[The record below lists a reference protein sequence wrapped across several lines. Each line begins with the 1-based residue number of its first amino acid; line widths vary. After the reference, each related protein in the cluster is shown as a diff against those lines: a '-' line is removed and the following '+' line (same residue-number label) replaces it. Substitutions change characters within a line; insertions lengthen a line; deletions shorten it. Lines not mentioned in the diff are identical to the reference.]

1 LPRCREECRTPTI
14 TQTVRDEDG
23 VKQMEGIVEGSAGAN
38 VDCSTLGREDVPS
51 ARAQGGIPAMTDRP
65 QDWRRLTVWAL
76 PAFESAGV
84 QPAGAERPMRLKH
97 KSKRGL
103 AVVALALSLSACVST
118 GVDDYEGF
126 RSALEKDAP
135 CSELID
141 MRDGLS
147 GADRDKATADLEE
160 IGC

>member
-1 LPRCREECRTPTI
+1 
-14 TQTVRDEDG
+14 
-23 VKQMEGIVEGSAGAN
+23 MEGIVEGSAGAN
-38 VDCSTLGREDVPS
+38 VDCSTLGRENAPS
-51 ARAQGGIPAMTDRP
+51 VRAQGGIPLMTDQR
-65 QDWRRLTVWAL
+65 QDRRRLTAWAL

-84 QPAGAERPMRLKH
+84 QPAREGRAMRFKN
-97 KSKRGL
+97 KSKHGL
-103 AVVALALSLSACVST
+103 AVVALALSLSACVSI

-135 CSELID
+135 CSELTD

-160 IGC
+160 IGCV

>member
-1 LPRCREECRTPTI
+1 
-14 TQTVRDEDG
+14 
-23 VKQMEGIVEGSAGAN
+23 MEGIVEGSAGAN
-38 VDCSTLGREDVPS
+38 VDGSTLGRENAPS
-51 ARAQGGIPAMTDRP
+51 VRAQAGIPLMTDRRR
-65 QDWRRLTVWAL
+65 DRRRLTVGAL
-76 PAFESAGV
+76 PACESTGV
-84 QPAGAERPMRLKH
+84 QPAGEERPMRLKH

-103 AVVALALSLSACVST
+103 AVVALTLSLSACVST